1 MLRDVDVVEGE
12 LDEDFGRECVDS
24 VLGSEVL
31 EQHCS
36 PQHVM
41 PLCFCHEPQELKW
54 YCALSSQKK
63 VSSDMTAVPHSCQT
77 RKTPTLH
84 SIIDVVSQYL
94 ARRRPVNIRV
104 VAASP

>member
-1 MLRDVDVVEGE
+1 MLRDVGVVDGE

-41 PLCFCHEPQELKW
+41 PLCFCHEPQELRW
-54 YCALSSQKK
+54 YCDLSSQKK
-63 VSSDMTAVPHSCQT
+63 VSSDMTAVPHSRQT
-77 RKTPTLH
+77 QKTPTLH
-84 SIIDVVSQYL
+84 SIIDVVS
-94 ARRRPVNIRV
+94 
-104 VAASP
+104 